1 MFLRV
6 LIGVVLLLGLLL
18 GIQTYRLDKAQD
30 YHTEYVAAI
39 QDKLVEA
46 YRQRNTERNRSEQ
59 ANALADVRY
68 EQGKR
73 DAEELQ
79 KRTIA
84 SLRADNDSVRK
95 HWQQALRRAD
105 AAEAASADSGG
116 DGTSESVSTDLANI
130 VRRAAEG
137 DARIV
142 RLQQRIDIY
151 LKQVNGIGYYET
163 VTSP

>member
-1 MFLRV
+1 MLLRV

-39 QDKLVEA
+39 QDKLIDA
-46 YRQRNTERNRSEQ
+46 YRQRNTERNVAEH

-79 KRTIA
+79 KRVVA
-84 SLRADNDSVRK
+84 SLTADNDRVRL

-105 AAEAASADSGG
+105 AAEAAATNSGG
-116 DGTSESVSTDLANI
+116 DGTSGSVSTDLAGF

-151 LKQVNGIGYYET
+151 LQQVNGTGYYEA
-163 VTSP
+163 VE

>member
-1 MFLRV
+1 MILRV

-18 GIQTYRLDKAQD
+18 GVQTYRLDKAQD

-39 QDKLVEA
+39 QEKLVEA

-79 KRTIA
+79 KRVVA
-84 SLRADNDSVRK
+84 SLTADNDRVRL

-105 AAEAASADSGG
+105 AAEAAAANSGG
-116 DGTSESVSTDLANI
+116 DGSTGSVSTDLADI

-151 LKQVNGIGYYET
+151 LQQVNGEGYYE
-163 VTSP
+163 SLER

>member
-1 MFLRV
+1 MILSRV

-18 GIQTYRLDKAQD
+18 GVQTYRLDNAQD

-39 QDKLVEA
+39 QEKLVDA
-46 YRQRNTERNRSEQ
+46 YRQRNNERNRSEQ
-59 ANALADVRY
+59 ANALADTRY
-68 EQGKR
+68 QQGKR

-84 SLRADNDSVRK
+84 TLRADNDSVRK

-105 AAEAASADSGG
+105 AAEAATADSGG
-116 DGTSESVSTDLANI
+116 DGSSESVSTDLANI

-151 LKQVNGIGYYET
+151 LKQVNGTGYYET
-163 VTSP
+163 VAE

>member
-1 MFLRV
+1 MVLRV
-6 LIGVVLLLGLLL
+6 LVGVVLLLGLLL
-18 GIQTYRLDKAQD
+18 GVQTYRLDKAQD

-79 KRTIA
+79 KRVVA
-84 SLRADNDSVRK
+84 SLTADNDRVRL
-95 HWQQALRRAD
+95 HWQQALRRAN
-105 AAEAASADSGG
+105 AAEAAAANSGG
-116 DGTSESVSTDLANI
+116 DGSSGSVSTDLADI

-151 LKQVNGIGYYET
+151 LQQVNGEGYYE
-163 VTSP
+163 SLER

>member
-18 GIQTYRLDKAQD
+18 GIQTYRLDKAQG

-116 DGTSESVSTDLANI
+116 DGTTESVSTDLANI

>member
-1 MFLRV
+1 MFLRIM
-6 LIGVVLLLGLLL
+6 IGVALLLGLLL
-18 GIQTYRLDKAQD
+18 GVQTYRLSEAKE
-30 YHTEYVAAI
+30 YHQEYVAAI
-39 QDKLVEA
+39 QEKLVEA
-46 YRQRNTERNRSEQ
+46 YRQRNTERNRSEH

-79 KRTIA
+79 KRVVA
-84 SLRADNDSVRK
+84 SLTADNDRVRL
-95 HWQQALRRAD
+95 HWQQALRRAN
-105 AAEAASADSGG
+105 AAEAAAADSGG
-116 DGTSESVSTDLANI
+116 DGSSESVSTDLANI

-151 LKQVNGIGYYET
+151 LQQVNGEGWYE
-163 VTSP
+163 SLEQ

>member
-1 MFLRV
+1 MVLRV

-18 GIQTYRLDKAQD
+18 GVQTYRLDKAQD
-30 YHTEYVAAI
+30 YHQEYVAAI
-39 QDKLVEA
+39 QEKLVEA
-46 YRQRNTERNRSEQ
+46 YRQRNTERNRSEH

-79 KRTIA
+79 KRVVA
-84 SLRADNDSVRK
+84 SLTADNDSVRL
-95 HWQQALRRAD
+95 HWQQALRRAN
-105 AAEAASADSGG
+105 AAEAAAANSGG
-116 DGTSESVSTDLANI
+116 DGSTGSVSTDLADI

-151 LKQVNGIGYYET
+151 LQQVNGEGWYE
-163 VTSP
+163 SLEQ